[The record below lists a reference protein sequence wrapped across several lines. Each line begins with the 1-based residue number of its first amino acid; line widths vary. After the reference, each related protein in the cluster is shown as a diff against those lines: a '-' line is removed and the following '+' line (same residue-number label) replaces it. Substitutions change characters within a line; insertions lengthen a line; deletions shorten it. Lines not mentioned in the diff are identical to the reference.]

1 MASAFEVIKSSTDLD
16 ILKNFSDKERKS
28 IREKMIKAVLSTD
41 MAKH

>member
-1 MASAFEVIKSSTDLD
+1 VASAFEVINSSSELD
-16 ILKNFSDKERKS
+16 ILRNFSDKERKA